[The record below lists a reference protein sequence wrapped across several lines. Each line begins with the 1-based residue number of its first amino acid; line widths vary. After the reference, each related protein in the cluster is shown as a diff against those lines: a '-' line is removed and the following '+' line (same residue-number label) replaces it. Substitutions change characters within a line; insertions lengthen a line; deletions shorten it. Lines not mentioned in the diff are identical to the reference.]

1 MLLKLLGCSRARS
14 FQFSRGRGDW
24 WLYGLRHR
32 REKNTTSRGASH
44 CRRRIASVG
53 APSEYRI
60 NDRLHRPNVIVPQGF
75 GFEEFRP
82 SGVRTSSAGLQPHKS
97 LIQNSRHLPNQSRFC
112 ALHNGRQYQ
121 AIHPGIWRGVFMS
134 SDPRNF
140 PTISAVSSAFRRVSA
155 IGTFAFGLAIT
166 TTWVA
171 LLGYVLIRLGEWA
184 IADLPSALN
193 G

>member
-1 MLLKLLGCSRARS
+1 
-14 FQFSRGRGDW
+14 
-24 WLYGLRHR
+24 
-32 REKNTTSRGASH
+32 
-44 CRRRIASVG
+44 
-53 APSEYRI
+53 
-60 NDRLHRPNVIVPQGF
+60 
-75 GFEEFRP
+75 
-82 SGVRTSSAGLQPHKS
+82 
-97 LIQNSRHLPNQSRFC
+97 
-112 ALHNGRQYQ
+112 
-121 AIHPGIWRGVFMS
+121 MS